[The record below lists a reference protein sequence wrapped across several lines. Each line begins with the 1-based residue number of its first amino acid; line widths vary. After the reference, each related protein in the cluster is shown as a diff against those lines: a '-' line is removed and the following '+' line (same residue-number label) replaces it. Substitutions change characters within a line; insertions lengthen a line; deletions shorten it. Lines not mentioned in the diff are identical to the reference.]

1 MKFLF
6 IVQGEGRGHLTQAIT
21 LENVLLRSGHEV
33 VEILV
38 GKSESRRLP
47 GFFTR
52 SVHAPV
58 KQFVSPNFLPTP
70 ANKRVNITRSV
81 LYNIAKVPEYL
92 RSMHYINE
100 RIIKTGA
107 DMVINF
113 YELLTGL
120 TYFLYR
126 PAVPQVCIGHQYL
139 FLHKDFEMP
148 EKHKFGMRL
157 LNMFT
162 RLTALGAKEH
172 LALSFRSMKDDND
185 SRIKVVPP
193 LLRRD
198 VFRQEVTDGDYIHGY
213 MVNSGFSECI
223 MRWHKE
229 HPETPLR
236 FFWDRWEETP
246 VKKVDETLSF
256 YQLDDVEFLRQMSGC
271 KAYASTAG
279 FESVCEAMYL
289 GKPLMMVPAHIE
301 QECNAYDAMKS
312 SAGIVDDDFDLAKL
326 LKFAETYKPDTR
338 FREWVNSAEYMI
350 VNELE
355 GLASTAFMHNMYMVE
370 EYI

>member
-70 ANKRVNITRSV
+70 ANKRVNIPRSV
-81 LYNIAKVPEYL
+81 LYNVVKVPEYL
-92 RSMHYINE
+92 RSIHYINE

-139 FLHKDFEMP
+139 FLHKDFKMP

-246 VKKVDETLSF
+246 VKKIDETLSF

>member
-38 GKSESRRLP
+38 GKNESRRLP

-148 EKHKFGMRL
+148 EKHKFGMKL

-162 RLTALGAKEH
+162 RLTALGAKEY
-172 LALSFRSMKDDND
+172 LALSFRSMKDDK
-185 SRIKVVPP
+185 SKRIKVVPP

-198 VFRQEVTDGDYIHGY
+198 VFRQEVTNGDYIHGY

-246 VKKVDETLSF
+246 VKKIDETLSF

>member
-100 RIIKTGA
+100 RIIKTSA

-148 EKHKFGMRL
+148 EKHKIGMKL

-162 RLTALGAKEH
+162 RLTALGAKEY
-172 LALSFRSMKDDND
+172 LALSFRSMKDDK
-185 SRIKVVPP
+185 SKRIKVVPP

-198 VFRQEVTDGDYIHGY
+198 VFRKEVTNGDYIHGY

-246 VKKVDETLSF
+246 VKKIDETLSF

-289 GKPLMMVPAHIE
+289 GKPLMMVPVHIE

-312 SAGIVDDDFDLAKL
+312 SAGIVDDDFDIAKL
-326 LKFAETYKPDTR
+326 LKFAETYKPDTK

-355 GLASTAFMHNMYMVE
+355 SLASTAFMHNMYMVE

>member
-70 ANKRVNITRSV
+70 SNKRVNITRSI
-81 LYNIAKVPEYL
+81 LYNVMKVPEYL
-92 RSMHYINE
+92 ESMRYINE
-100 RIIKTGA
+100 RISKTGA

-120 TYFLYR
+120 TYFFYR
-126 PAVPQVCIGHQYL
+126 PAVSQVCIGHQYL
-139 FLHKDFEMP
+139 FLHKDFELP
-148 EKHKFGMRL
+148 AKNRLGMMF

-162 RLTALGAKEH
+162 KLTALGAKEF
-172 LALSFRSMKDDND
+172 LALSFRSMKDDNGN
-185 SRIKVVPP
+185 RIKVVPP
-193 LLRRD
+193 LLRRE
-198 VFRQEVTDGDYIHGY
+198 VFRQEVSDGGYIHGY
-213 MVNSGFSECI
+213 MVNSGFSECV
-223 MRWHKE
+223 MRWHKA
-229 HPETPLR
+229 HPHTQLR
-236 FFWDRWEETP
+236 FFWDRWDETP
-246 VKKVDETLSF
+246 VKKVDDTLSF
-256 YQLDDVEFLRQMSGC
+256 YQLDDVEFLRQMAGC

-301 QECNAYDAMKS
+301 QECNAFDAMKS
-312 SAGIVDDDFDLAKL
+312 SAGIVDNDFDLSKL
-326 LKFAETYKPDTR
+326 LDFAETYKPDEK

-355 GLASTAFMHNMYMVE
+355 SLASTAFMPNMYMVE